1 VNNEKIVVTG
11 MGIIVPEA
19 KNTKEFS
26 NMLQEGRC
34 GLSIVENMGPNGES
48 VVGGVIEEEYMT
60 INEKNYKRYPKF
72 SRIAIASAEEAV
84 EMAKI
89 NRKFPKRTTVVAF
102 TSTGGIKDVGFCQDL
117 VSTKELRR
125 YPIHATAL
133 GNNHSIATGVASH
146 FGIEHQAFTIND
158 SCNAAMDAL
167 FMAKMLLESNQTDM
181 VVLTG
186 AETPI
191 SEVMVYSFNKTRN
204 VLYDQQI
211 DEVGNPFSNDSKGF
225 AMSEGAGTI
234 ILEREKDAIKRD
246 ADIQGVIK
254 RVSLSFDS
262 ISILQSDQTGEV
274 LYRAVKEACGEDTPD
289 FVNSQALGLTEND
302 TIEKTNYYKQFD
314 GSVPITTIKGNVGQA
329 LGAVGMIQMVS
340 SILAINEGFIPG
352 TIRTNRKGYEDLP
365 IVLTTEYQDISSVLV
380 TCHGFGGNNG
390 CVFLEK
396 YKKGNA

>member
-1 VNNEKIVVTG
+1 MNNKKIVVTG
-11 MGIIVPEA
+11 MGVIVPEA
-19 KNTKEFS
+19 KNTEEFS
-26 NMLQEGRC
+26 EMLQKGTC
-34 GLSIVENMGPNGES
+34 GLSIVENVGPNGES
-48 VVGGVIEEEYMT
+48 VVGGIIKEEYMT
-60 INEKNYKRYPKF
+60 IDGKNYKRYPKF

-84 EMAKI
+84 KMAKI
-89 NRKFPKRTTVVAF
+89 NKDFPKRTTVVAF

-146 FGIEHQAFTIND
+146 FGIQHQAFTIND

-167 FMAKMLLESNQTDM
+167 FMAKMLLESHQTDM
-181 VVLTG
+181 VILTG

-204 VLYDQQI
+204 VLYNQSI
-211 DEVGNPFSNDSKGF
+211 DEVGNPFSSNSKGF

-234 ILEREKDAIKRD
+234 ILEREEDALKRD
-246 ADIQGVIK
+246 ADIRGSIK
-254 RVSLSFDS
+254 RVALSFDS
-262 ISILQSDQTGEV
+262 VSILQSDQTGEI
-274 LYRAVKEACGEDTPD
+274 LYRAVEEACGEDVPD

-302 TIEKTNYYKQFD
+302 TIEQRNYHKKFD
-314 GSVPITTIKGNVGQA
+314 GNVPITTIKGHIGQA
-329 LGAVGMIQMVS
+329 LGAVGMIQIVS
-340 SILAINEGFIPG
+340 SLLSMKDGFIPP
-352 TIRTNRKGYEDLP
+352 TIRTDKVGYEELP
-365 IVLTTEYQDISSVLV
+365 IVLETDYRDVSSVLV

-396 YKKGNA
+396 